1 MKKSKRKK
9 VAAIFVQTLML
20 ERIFADFKPYFQVYH
35 NTKPQ
40 KAGYVGK
47 WICFVRITL
56 RR

>member
-20 ERIFADFKPYFQVYH
+20 ERIFTDFKPYFQVYH